1 MIIKEIKAKSILQKH
16 KRIDSWFISCYG
28 MNFYR
33 GCAHNC
39 TYCDGRN
46 EKYQVNGLFGEE
58 IEVKTNAID
67 ILRKELLPSPRK
79 KPMKKCYIMLGGGV
93 GDSYQSI
100 EEEYRLTRQALQLL
114 NNYKLPV
121 SILTKSTLIERDID
135 ILKKINEQSRIL
147 ISFSI
152 SSSNDEISSIFEPNV
167 SLPSERLH
175 IIKKLKKEGISCGVF
190 LLPILPFITDTLPI
204 MKQTLKDINDAEA
217 DFIIFGGMT
226 LKEGRQKDY
235 FYQSLKKNYLNL
247 LVEYKNI
254 YKDDKWGQATSQY
267 YTSIHETF
275 NALMKQYQIPK
286 RIPSSLF
293 NDILS
298 ENDFVSVILDQLDYL
313 CKIQVKRSPYGYA
326 SYQISQLSEP
336 ISNMKFNL
344 QEIKGVGKV
353 TEGIILEILETGTS
367 KYYEKLL
374 Y

>member
-1 MIIKEIKAKSILQKH
+1 MEIKEIKAKSILRKY

-39 TYCDGRN
+39 VYCGGRS
-46 EKYQVNGLFGEE
+46 EKYQVNGVFGKE

-67 ILRKELLPSPRK
+67 LLRKELRSSPRK
-79 KPMKKCYIMLGGGV
+79 KPMKKSYIMVGGGV
-93 GDSYQSI
+93 GDSYQPV
-100 EEEYRLTRQALQLL
+100 EEKYCLTRQALQLL
-114 NNYKLPV
+114 KHYKLPA

-135 ILKKINEQSRIL
+135 ILKQLNEQSRVL

-152 SSSNDEISSIFEPNV
+152 SSTNDEISSIFEPHV
-167 SLPSERLH
+167 SPPSERLQT
-175 IIKKLKKEGISCGVF
+175 IKKLKKEGFSCGIF
-190 LLPILPFITDTLPI
+190 LLPIIPFITDTLPI
-204 MKQTLKDINDAEA
+204 MKQTLKDIYKIGV

-226 LKEGRQKDY
+226 LKKGRQKDY
-235 FYQSLKKNYLNL
+235 FYQTLKKYRPDL
-247 LVEYKNI
+247 LVEYETI
-254 YKDDKWGQATSQY
+254 YKDDKWGQATSKY
-267 YTSIHETF
+267 YASIHETF
-275 NALMKQYQIPK
+275 NVLMKQYSIPK

-298 ENDFVSVILDQLDYL
+298 ENDCVSVILDQLDYL
-313 CKIQVKRSPYGYA
+313 CKMQGKRSPYGYA
-326 SYQISQLSEP
+326 SYQISQLQEP
-336 ISNMKFNL
+336 ITNMKYNL

-374 Y
+374 

>member
-1 MIIKEIKAKSILQKH
+1 MVIKEIKVKSILRKH

-33 GCAHNC
+33 GCVHNC
-39 TYCDGRN
+39 IYCDGRN
-46 EKYQVNGLFGEE
+46 EKYQVNGVFEE
-58 IEVKTNAID
+58 DIEIKTNAID
-67 ILRKELLPSPRK
+67 ILRKELHPSPRK

-93 GDSYQSI
+93 GDSYQNI

-114 NNYKLPV
+114 KNYKLPV

-135 ILKKINEQSRIL
+135 ILKQINEQSRVL
-147 ISFSI
+147 INFSI
-152 SSSNDEISSIFEPNV
+152 SSTNDKISRIFEPNV
-167 SLPSERLH
+167 SLPSERLQT
-175 IIKKLKKEGISCGVF
+175 IKKLKKEGFSCGIF
-190 LLPILPFITDTLPI
+190 LLPVIPFITDTLSI
-204 MKQTLKDINDAEA
+204 MKQTLKDINNAGV

-226 LKEGRQKDY
+226 LKKERQKDY
-235 FYQSLKKNYLNL
+235 FYRSLKKHYPNL
-247 LVEYKNI
+247 LIEYENI
-254 YKDDKWGQATSQY
+254 YKDDKWGHATSQY
-267 YTSIHETF
+267 YASIHETF
-275 NALMKQYQIPK
+275 NALMKQYRIPK

-298 ENDFVSVILDQLDYL
+298 ENDCVSVILDQLDYL
-313 CKIQVKRSPYGYA
+313 CKMQGKRSPYGYA

-336 ISNMKFNL
+336 ISSMKFNL

-367 KYYEKLL
+367 RYYEKLL